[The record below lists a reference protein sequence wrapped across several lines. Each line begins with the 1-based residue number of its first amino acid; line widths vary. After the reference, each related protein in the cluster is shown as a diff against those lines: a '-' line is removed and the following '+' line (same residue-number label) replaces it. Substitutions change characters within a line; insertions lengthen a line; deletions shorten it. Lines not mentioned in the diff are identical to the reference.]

1 MLRFLQTLPKS
12 QQDHLQALVEREA
25 IKFWRRFE
33 RAHKAK
39 TSKRRKRTTAVV
51 KTRMSNV
58 GSSVAGV
65 CGGLS
70 K

>member
-1 MLRFLQTLPKS
+1 MQSLE
-12 QQDHLQALVEREA
+12 AMVEREA

-33 RAHKAK
+33 RAHEAK
-39 TSKRRKRTTAVV
+39 TSKRRTRTTAAG

-58 GSSVAGV
+58 CSSVAGV
-65 CGGLS
+65 SGGLS